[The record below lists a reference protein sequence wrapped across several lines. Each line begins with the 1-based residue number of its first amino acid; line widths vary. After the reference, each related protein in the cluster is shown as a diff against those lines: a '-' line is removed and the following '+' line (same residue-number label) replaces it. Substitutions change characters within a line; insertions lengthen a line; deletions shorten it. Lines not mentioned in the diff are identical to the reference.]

1 MAQKMTL
8 PIDTD
13 IMRMKLQK
21 DLEARHRVE
30 LDSKQQELDRLNEYY
45 YESKR
50 VAEVLKTQIESQRR
64 EADKEIADQK
74 EKARREISEL

>member
-1 MAQKMTL
+1 MATKMTL

-30 LDSKQQELDRLNEYY
+30 LDSKQQEFERASEHLFEA
-45 YESKR
+45 KR
-50 VAEVLKTQIESQRR
+50 ISEVLRAQLEGQRR
-64 EADKEIADQK
+64 ESEKEV
-74 EKARREISEL
+74 

>member
-1 MAQKMTL
+1 MSQKMTL

-30 LDSKQQELDRLNEYY
+30 LEGKQQELDRLSDQVFET
-45 YESKR
+45 KR
-50 VAEVLKTQIESQRR
+50 VNEVLRVQIES
-64 EADKEIADQK
+64 
-74 EKARREISEL
+74 